1 MFDNP
6 PNMVPWIL
14 VAEDDPLSRRLLVK
28 TLRGRGYQVVDVE
41 DGEAAW
47 ARCNGPSPPAIA
59 IFDWMMPGLTGVEL
73 CQKLRA
79 GSDRPYTYVML
90 LTARNRHQD
99 LLDGYAAGVD
109 DFVTKPYAPEQLLA
123 RLEAAERVMS
133 VMAAPRGLAAA
144 LREAEASPGGDL
156 VVRAGEVVGRV
167 LFHGG
172 RVAWI
177 HLSSEPGSLVDV
189 LRGEPDGVSIED
201 VRAVLAESAAS
212 GRNFAEVLID
222 WELISEEALH
232 ERVRRWLRGKLQSI
246 IALDGAFTMFA
257 PQPRAYKGELTY
269 TLAELLPEGLPAIQA
284 PSRPRDATHAAGGVV
299 ITAEPTPAVASALQS
314 ALAVSGV
321 RSAALFDADRGVCLG
336 RLGAELDGGLVLRLL
351 QLLHHESGERVE
363 DAMITRGRRYHLVG
377 ATSTKDQFVYLE
389 LDRAVVNLAQARI
402 TLRTVAEKVVLAGP

>member
-1 MFDNP
+1 
-6 PNMVPWIL
+6 MVPWIL

-28 TLRGRGYQVVDVE
+28 TLRARGYEVVDVE

-73 CQKLRA
+73 CQRLRA
-79 GSDRPYTYVML
+79 DRSRPYTYVML
-90 LTARNRHQD
+90 LTAKNRHQD

-109 DFVTKPYAPEQLLA
+109 DFVNKPYAPEQLLA
-123 RLEAAERVMS
+123 RLEAAERVVA
-133 VMAAPRGLAAA
+133 VMGAPRGLAAA

-156 VVRAGEVVGRV
+156 VVRAGDVVGRV

-177 HLSSEPGSLVDV
+177 HLSSAPGSLVDV
-189 LRGEPDGVSIED
+189 LRGEPDGVSPED
-201 VRAVLAESAAS
+201 TRAVLAEAAAS

-222 WELISEEALH
+222 WQLIDEDALH
-232 ERVRRWLRGKLQSI
+232 ERVRLWLRGKLQAI

-269 TLAELLPEGLPAIQA
+269 TLAELLPEGLPAAQ
-284 PSRPRDATHAAGGVV
+284 PELRPRAAPQTLPGASGVA
-299 ITAEPTPAVASALQS
+299 TAEPTPAVTAALEI
-314 ALAVSGV
+314 AMAVAGV
-321 RSAALFDADRGVCLG
+321 RTAALFDAEHGVCLG

-363 DAMITRGRRYHLVG
+363 DAMLTRGRRYYLVG
-377 ATSTKDQFVYLE
+377 MTGTPDQFVYLE
-389 LDRAVVNLAQARI
+389 LDRTLVNLAQARI
-402 TLRTVAEKVVLAGP
+402 TLRNVAEKVALVVR